1 MADIIINDTTL
12 RDGEQSP
19 GVAFRAS
26 EKLAIAEAL
35 VDAGLTAL
43 EVGIPAMGGDERA
56 RIAVIRRRLPDTELM
71 TWCRMNALEI
81 QQSADLGMNWVDI
94 SIPASDRLR
103 EQKLRQPLKALLPQL
118 STLIEQA
125 RQQGLRV
132 CVGCEDASRASDD
145 TLRQI
150 ATAASAAGAERLRFA
165 DTLGVLDPFS
175 TFARIS
181 TLRQN
186 WGGEIEMHAHNDL
199 GLATANTLAA
209 VEAGVSHVNTTVL
222 GLGERAGNAAL
233 ETVALALERCLG
245 RDSGIHFARLPALCQ
260 LVASAAQRTIDKQQ
274 PLVGEQV
281 FTHESGVHVAALL
294 NDSFSYQGIDPAL
307 MGREFRLVLGK
318 HSGRQAV
325 EGIFARLGYQPQ
337 VNETEALLRSVR
349 AFAENWKRNPL
360 DYELLEMYRELCGS
374 DAAMGRASDGMVLP
388 VTRR

>member
-56 RIAVIRRRLPDTELM
+56 RIAVIRRRLPDTVLM

-150 ATAASAAGAERLRFA
+150 ATAASTAGAERLRFA

-337 VNETEALLRSVR
+337 ATETEALLRSVR

-374 DAAMGRASDGMVLP
+374 DTAMGRASDGMVLP

>member
-56 RIAVIRRRLPDTELM
+56 RIAVIRRRLPDTVLM

-81 QQSADLGMNWVDI
+81 QQSAELGMNWVDI

-103 EQKLRQPLKALLPQL
+103 EQKLRQPLKTLLPQL
-118 STLIEQA
+118 SVLIEQA

-150 ATAASAAGAERLRFA
+150 AIAASAAGAERLRFA

-245 RDSGIHFARLPALCQ
+245 RDSGIHFARLTALCQ

-337 VNETEALLRSVR
+337 ATETEALLRSVR
-349 AFAENWKRNPL
+349 AFAENRKRNPQ
-360 DYELLEMYRELCGS
+360 DYELLEMYRELCS
-374 DAAMGRASDGMVLP
+374 SEVAMGRASDGMVLP

>member
-56 RIAVIRRRLPDTELM
+56 RIAVIRRRLPDTVLM

-245 RDSGIHFARLPALCQ
+245 RDSGIHFVRLPALCQ
-260 LVASAAQRTIDKQQ
+260 LVASAAQRMIDKQQ

-337 VNETEALLRSVR
+337 ATETEALLRSVR

>member
-56 RIAVIRRRLPDTELM
+56 RIAVIRRRLPDTVLM

-337 VNETEALLRSVR
+337 ATETEALLRSVR

-374 DAAMGRASDGMVLP
+374 DTAMGRASDGMVLP

>member
-337 VNETEALLRSVR
+337 ATETEALLRSVR

-374 DAAMGRASDGMVLP
+374 DTAMGRASDGMVLP

>member
-43 EVGIPAMGGDERA
+43 EVGTPAMGGDERA
-56 RIAVIRRRLPDTELM
+56 RIAVIRQRLSDTVLM

-81 QQSADLGMNWVDI
+81 RQSADLGMNWVDI
-94 SIPASDRLR
+94 SVPASDRLR
-103 EQKLRQPLKALLPQL
+103 EQKLRQPLNALLVQL
-118 STLIEQA
+118 SSLIAQA
-125 RQQGLRV
+125 RQQGLHV

-150 ATAASAAGAERLRFA
+150 AIAASAVGAERLRFA

-181 TLRQN
+181 TLRQS

-233 ETVALALERCLG
+233 ETVALALERCLD

-294 NDSFSYQGIDPAL
+294 NDSRSYQGIDPAL

-325 EGIFARLGYQPQ
+325 AGIFARLGFQPQ
-337 VNETEALLRSVR
+337 ASETEALLRSVR

-374 DAAMGRASDGMVLP
+374 DAVMGRANDGMVLP

>member
-35 VDAGLTAL
+35 VDAGLNAL

-56 RIAVIRRRLPDTELM
+56 RIAVIRRRLPDTVLM

-125 RQQGLRV
+125 RQQGLHV
-132 CVGCEDASRASDD
+132 CIGCEDASRASDD

-337 VNETEALLRSVR
+337 ATETEALLRSVR

-374 DAAMGRASDGMVLP
+374 DTAMGRASDGMVLP

>member
-56 RIAVIRRRLPDTELM
+56 RITVIRRRLPDTMLM

-281 FTHESGVHVAALL
+281 FIHESGVHVAALL

-337 VNETEALLRSVR
+337 ATETEALLRSVR

-374 DAAMGRASDGMVLP
+374 DTAMGRASDGMVLP

>member
-150 ATAASAAGAERLRFA
+150 ATTASAAGAERLRFA

-337 VNETEALLRSVR
+337 ATETEALLRSVR

>member
-56 RIAVIRRRLPDTELM
+56 RIAVIRRRLPDTVLM

-337 VNETEALLRSVR
+337 ATETEALLRSVR

>member
-35 VDAGLTAL
+35 VDAGLSAL

-56 RIAVIRRRLPDTELM
+56 RIAVIRRRLPDTVLM

-150 ATAASAAGAERLRFA
+150 ATTASAAGAERLRFA

-222 GLGERAGNAAL
+222 GLGERAGNAEL

-337 VNETEALLRSVR
+337 ATETEALLRSVR

-374 DAAMGRASDGMVLP
+374 DTAMGRASDGMVLP

>member
-56 RIAVIRRRLPDTELM
+56 RIAVIRRRLPDTVLM

-337 VNETEALLRSVR
+337 ATETEALLRSVR

-374 DAAMGRASDGMVLP
+374 DTAMGRTSDGMVLP

>member
-56 RIAVIRRRLPDTELM
+56 RIAVIRRRLPDTVLM

-150 ATAASAAGAERLRFA
+150 ATTASAAGAERLRFA

-337 VNETEALLRSVR
+337 ATEIEALLRSVR

-374 DAAMGRASDGMVLP
+374 DTAMGRTSDGMVLP

>member
-56 RIAVIRRRLPDTELM
+56 RIAVIRRRLPDTVLM

-81 QQSADLGMNWVDI
+81 QQSAELGMNWVDI

-103 EQKLRQPLKALLPQL
+103 EQKLRQPLKTLLPQL
-118 STLIEQA
+118 SVLIEQA

-150 ATAASAAGAERLRFA
+150 AIAASAAGAERLRFA

-337 VNETEALLRSVR
+337 ATETEALLRSVR
-349 AFAENWKRNPL
+349 AFAENRKRNPQ

-374 DAAMGRASDGMVLP
+374 EAAMGRASDGMVLP

>member
-43 EVGIPAMGGDERA
+43 EIGIPAMGGDERA
-56 RIAVIRRRLPDTELM
+56 RIAVIRRRLPDTVLM

-260 LVASAAQRTIDKQQ
+260 LVANAAQRTIDKQQ

-337 VNETEALLRSVR
+337 ATETEALLRSVR